1 MILYLMI
8 SQQIQGMP
16 RIHYNR
22 KVAQGA
28 LNWKRNTLEIFNVIW
43 QTHNILKNQVL
54 WNVMTCWSVNI
65 YPENERSIV
74 IPQNIT
80 TYQLIWHCIPEE
92 MNLEEH
98 SYENSK
104 YYTEYSVFKKSV

>member
-8 SQQIQGMP
+8 SPQIQGMP
-16 RIHYNR
+16 RIHYNH
-22 KVAQGA
+22 KVGQGA
-28 LNWKRNTLEIFNVIW
+28 QNWKRNTLQIFNVIW
-43 QTHNILKNQVL
+43 QTQNVLKNQVL
-54 WNVMTCWSVNI
+54 WNVMTCWSVNSYCEDELI
-65 YPENERSIV
+65 IV

-80 TYQLIWHCIPEE
+80 AYKLIWHCIPEE

-104 YYTEYSVFKKSV
+104 SYKE